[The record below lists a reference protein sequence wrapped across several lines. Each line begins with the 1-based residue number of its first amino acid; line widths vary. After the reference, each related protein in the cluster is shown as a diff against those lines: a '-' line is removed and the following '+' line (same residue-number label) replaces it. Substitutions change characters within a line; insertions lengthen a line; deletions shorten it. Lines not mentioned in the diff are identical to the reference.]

1 MTAVPHAVW
10 FTGTV
15 LPQMTALPQITASP
29 HDMFKLIVLRGM
41 MLTFGGVALGLLA
54 AFSLSNVLAA
64 LLFEMSPRDPISFA
78 GVALLFL
85 VIAAVACWLP
95 ARAAMR
101 VQPSSALRTE

>member
-1 MTAVPHAVW
+1 
-10 FTGTV
+10 V
-15 LPQMTALPQITASP
+15 LS
-29 HDMFKLIVLRGM
+29 
-41 MLTFGGVALGLLA
+41 
-54 AFSLSNVLAA
+54 A
-64 LLFEMSPRDPISFA
+64 LLFEMSPRDPVSFA